1 MQVSG
6 WCALH
11 ISAWNGHVELT
22 RLLLQ
27 SGQCQVDL
35 AGPGSVTSIFLAAQQ
50 RHHHVVELLIRA
62 GCDVT
67 RRATLRMRGGSG
79 SQAASDVTALHV
91 AAQAG
96 HAGIV
101 RRLLSAGASVDAAMT
116 AGQLASVTALH
127 LAVEAGHSDVTDVL
141 IHAGSNVNSRITSSP
156 GNSVIY

>member
-1 MQVSG
+1 
-6 WCALH
+6 
-11 ISAWNGHVELT
+11 
-22 RLLLQ
+22 
-27 SGQCQVDL
+27 
-35 AGPGSVTSIFLAAQQ
+35 
-50 RHHHVVELLIRA
+50 
-62 GCDVT
+62 
-67 RRATLRMRGGSG
+67 MRGGSG